1 MYRIFIFLEFFL
13 IHIHV
18 YFIYHLLDLKQAEDN
33 EMASFLNVVQC
44 INEKQPVGYDHL
56 KQVCNCRA
64 EIEDPEQVKQQLSK
78 KGPMKKILLLDFLSD
93 YAFKAIS
100 QPVISLLD
108 FGTVWSEIQSWKS
121 EGSEEEF
128 PEYPFEELVERF
140 GQEKKNQV

>member
-1 MYRIFIFLEFFL
+1 M
-13 IHIHV
+13 
-18 YFIYHLLDLKQAEDN
+18 DLKLAEDDV
-33 EMASFLNVVQC
+33 MTLSSFLKVVQC
-44 INEKQPVGYDHL
+44 INEQQPVGYDHL
-56 KQVCNCRA
+56 KQVCNCGA
-64 EIEDPEQVKQQLSK
+64 EIKDPEQDLVKQQLLK
-78 KGPMKKILLLDFLSD
+78 EGPLKKILLLDFLSD
-93 YAFKAIS
+93 YAFQAIS